1 MRDEGRGTRGQA
13 RLALLRGLAAV
24 TWPLLGRGWVTG
36 EPARLL
42 VIRPDHIGDLLFTTP
57 ALRALRA
64 AYPRAHIAALVGPW
78 GADVLRRNP
87 CLDEVITCDFPWFS
101 RRPKTSPLQP
111 YRLLWTEARRLRG
124 RGFDLAL
131 NLRFDFWWGAL
142 LAYLAG
148 IPRRVGYAIAEC
160 RPFLTDA
167 VPYTPGRHEVQQNL
181 TLVEYVAR
189 PVGAISDV
197 PVGQP
202 PLDFPLSDEERAFA
216 RQWLAAHDQFE
227 GEAVAIHPG
236 AGAAVKLWPAARWA
250 AVADALAWRYGCR
263 ILLTGSASERPLAEA
278 ISAGMRAQP
287 LLVVGETTLGQLAA
301 LFAACRLVLGVD
313 SGPLHLAVA
322 VGAPSVHLCGP
333 VDPALFG
340 PWGDP
345 ARHVVLQT
353 QYFDLPCH
361 HRPCNRLDYAPAELP
376 AHPCMATITVEQVL
390 EAVGVAS
397 RQVDKGQVAS
407 RQVARTL
414 STSPLSTRLSS
425 ATILDRRV
433 DDVTPDEALGRIA
446 GFVAEGGT
454 HQVVTLN
461 PEILMASRREA
472 PLAAAIDAAALVVPD
487 GIGLVWASR
496 WLGRPLRQRVSGS
509 DLVPRLAALAA
520 ARGWSIFLL
529 GAAPGVA
536 DVAAAKLRAA
546 NPTLH
551 IAGTYA
557 GSPSPDE
564 EEAIVARIRAAAP
577 QVLFVAYG
585 APAQDLWIAR
595 NLARLGVPVAMG
607 VGGTLDFIAGT
618 RRRAPAWVQRAGL
631 EWLYRL
637 WQEPR
642 RWRRMLALPYA
653 AWLVFWEGRGMRNE
667 E

>member
-1 MRDEGRGTRGQA
+1 
-13 RLALLRGLAAV
+13 
-24 TWPLLGRGWVTG
+24 
-36 EPARLL
+36 L

-57 ALRALRA
+57 ALPALRA
-64 AYPRAHIAALVGPW
+64 AYPQAHIAALVGPW
-78 GADVLRRNP
+78 GADIVRRNP

-101 RRPKTSPLQP
+101 RRPKASPLEP
-111 YRLLWTEARRLRG
+111 YRLLWAEARRLRG
-124 RGFDLAL
+124 WGFDLAL

-148 IPRRVGYAIAEC
+148 IPRRVGYDIAEC

-167 VPYTPGRHEVQQNL
+167 VPYTPGRHEVRQNL
-181 TLVEYVAR
+181 TLVEHVAR
-189 PVGAISDV
+189 PVAATSDA
-197 PVGQP
+197 PFGQP

-236 AGAAVKLWPAARWA
+236 SGAAVKLWPADRWA
-250 AVADALAWRYGCR
+250 AVADALAWRYGCH
-263 ILLTGSASERPLAEA
+263 ILLTGSASERSLAQL
-278 ISAGMRAQP
+278 IDVKMRAQP
-287 LLVVGETTLGQLAA
+287 LQVIGETTLGQLAA

-345 ARHVVLQT
+345 ARHTVVQAR
-353 QYFDLPCH
+353 YFDQPCH
-361 HRPCNRLDYAPAELP
+361 HRPCNRLDYAPAELT
-376 AHPCMATITVEQVL
+376 AHPCMATIEVAQVL
-390 EAVGVAS
+390 EAAE
-397 RQVDKGQVAS
+397 VAS
-407 RQVARTL
+407 RQVASRQGDKGQGVSRQVDKEQGARRQGTRAL
-414 STSPLSTRLSS
+414 STPPLSTCPSS
-425 ATILDRRV
+425 TILGRRV

-446 GFVAEGGT
+446 GFVAEGGA

-472 PLAAAIDAAALVVPD
+472 PLAAAIEAAALVVPD

-520 ARGWSIFLL
+520 ARGWGIFLL

-546 NPTLH
+546 NPTLR

-557 GSPSPDE
+557 GSPSPEE

-577 QVLFVAYG
+577 QMLFVAYG

-595 NLARLGVPVAMG
+595 NLARLGVPVAIG

-618 RRRAPAWVQRAGL
+618 RRRAPAWVQRVGL

-642 RWRRMLALPYA
+642 RWRRMLALPHA
-653 AWLVFWEGRGMRNE
+653 ACLVFWEGIGRQVDKGRVDK
-667 E
+667 